1 MRENTLALNSTIK
14 QEVMEEALW
23 SSYMASV
30 LYGMCHTFLFPR
42 KVEANQL
49 TTTTIQ
55 SSVFFLDPSLNYRII
70 IHDPKFYHIL
80 TKFGIFPRIWLEY
93 KTGQNMEAGNYEF
106 SEITVIEHHLL
117 NRPEQPCEEEED
129 YDFLQCVKTSQAR
142 MVGCRPPWD
151 IWSPHTIPLCQ
162 TMEQLQE
169 YEKIDTKLFSIKRKV
184 KFLSKTGCKIP
195 CSYKVSVAAAID
207 SNLNSDF
214 PAIQKVWRSKEW
226 NLYCLWKQIRK
237 QIRGHHK
244 LRRHRRPTRKGDL
257 GLPGNLLHSRDRWI
271 AESVYWRLLPVSLG
285 LLGVSV

>member
-93 KTGQNMEAGNYEF
+93 KTGQNMQAGNYEF

-142 MVGCRPPWD
+142 EVGCRPPWD

-162 TMEQLQE
+162 TMEQLKE
-169 YEKIDTKLFSIKRKV
+169 YEKIDFDFVHI
-184 KFLSKTGCKIP
+184 SKKKTLVIRTGCKAP
-195 CSYKVSVAAAID
+195 CNFKVSVR
-207 SNLNSDF
+207 LGFF
-214 PAIQKVWRSKEW
+214 P
-226 NLYCLWKQIRK
+226 
-237 QIRGHHK
+237 K
-244 LRRHRRPTRKGDL
+244 L
-257 GLPGNLLHSRDRWI
+257 
-271 AESVYWRLLPVSLG
+271 
-285 LLGVSV
+285 

>member
-49 TTTTIQ
+49 TTTTLH
-55 SSVFFLDPSLNYRII
+55 SSLFYLDPSLNYRII

-80 TKFGIFPRIWLEY
+80 TKYGIFPRIWLEY

-142 MVGCRPPWD
+142 RVGCRPPWD
-151 IWSPHTIPLCQ
+151 IWSPQTIPPCQ
-162 TMEQLQE
+162 TMEQLYE
-169 YEKIDTKLFSIKRKV
+169 HERLDVHYLTYEKRKIV
-184 KFLSKTGCKIP
+184 AETGCQVP
-195 CSYKVSVAAAID
+195 CKYKVS
-207 SNLNSDF
+207 F
-214 PAIQKVWRSKEW
+214 PSQNYIFKI
-226 NLYCLWKQIRK
+226 LTFFF
-237 QIRGHHK
+237 
-244 LRRHRRPTRKGDL
+244 HRNTR
-257 GLPGNLLHSRDRWI
+257 W
-271 AESVYWRLLPVSLG
+271 
-285 LLGVSV
+285 

>member
-80 TKFGIFPRIWLEY
+80 TKYGIFPRIWLEY

-142 MVGCRPPWD
+142 RVGCRPPWD
-151 IWSPHTIPLCQ
+151 IWSPQTIPLCQ
-162 TMEQLQE
+162 TMEQLYE
-169 YEKIDTKLFSIKRKV
+169 HERLDVNYLTYEKRKIV
-184 KFLSKTGCKIP
+184 AETGCQVP
-195 CSYKVSVAAAID
+195 CKYKVS
-207 SNLNSDF
+207 F
-214 PAIQKVWRSKEW
+214 PS
-226 NLYCLWKQIRK
+226 QIYIFK
-237 QIRGHHK
+237 ILTGFF
-244 LRRHRRPTRKGDL
+244 HRNTR
-257 GLPGNLLHSRDRWI
+257 W
-271 AESVYWRLLPVSLG
+271 
-285 LLGVSV
+285 